1 MIDEA
6 KKVGGDDVKRIISMV
21 ESKLKDAKGKYQDI
35 DWKSLAQELKEE
47 LPKEQQHLVDTFIG
61 KIPDKDDINK
71 LIAKAKEQGAEQIKA
86 AEKAASKVWEQVEKA
101 KKEGKGQANALV
113 TGLKQGASRCASL
126 ALSSVLICSRPG

>member
-1 MIDEA
+1 MDEA
-6 KKVGGDDVKRIISMV
+6 KKVGGDDVKRIINKV
-21 ESKLKDAKGKYQDI
+21 EGKLKDAKGKYQDI

-71 LIAKAKEQGAEQIKA
+71 MIAKAKEQGAEQIKA

-113 TGLKQGASRCASL
+113 TGLKQGASWRSGPSASGL
-126 ALSSVLICSRPG
+126 LTPSRPG

>member
-1 MIDEA
+1 VIDEA
-6 KKVGGDDVKRIISMV
+6 KKVGGDDVKRIISKV
-21 ESKLKDAKGKYQDI
+21 ENKLKDAKGKYQDI
-35 DWKSLAQELKEE
+35 DWKSLAQEL
-47 LPKEQQHLVDTFIG
+47 QHLVDTFIG

-113 TGLKQGASRCASL
+113 TGLKQGTS
-126 ALSSVLICSRPG
+126 